1 MNRYFK
7 FYFFLFVGT
16 FFSFQHRL
24 YASDSIPMKFSIGLD
39 QRKAMISNNS
49 LLGNSIL
56 SAINGVTVAVNY
68 KSRLKFGLGVYI
80 STTESEN
87 AFMITNPSYVATIH
101 QNTPLATMT
110 NSENGKGYLVNSSLR
125 MRYVTAM
132 VEYEFFQSKWLDLSI
147 PFEVGVGTSSL
158 ALTEFFSKTKLP
170 ITTRKNKLVPSETTF
185 TPALLGL
192 KAYFNLS
199 PDVMFVGSFGY
210 RLILKEVGVSQ
221 NFDGIYYQLGL
232 QLIPQRIIAAMK
244 SDFKQRKK

>member
-16 FFSFQHRL
+16 FFSFPNRL

-101 QNTPLATMT
+101 QNTPLATMI

>member
-24 YASDSIPMKFSIGLD
+24 CASDSIPMKFSIGLD

-147 PFEVGVGTSSL
+147 PLEVGVGTSSL

>member
-1 MNRYFK
+1 
-7 FYFFLFVGT
+7 
-16 FFSFQHRL
+16 
-24 YASDSIPMKFSIGLD
+24 
-39 QRKAMISNNS
+39 
-49 LLGNSIL
+49 
-56 SAINGVTVAVNY
+56 
-68 KSRLKFGLGVYI
+68 
-80 STTESEN
+80 
-87 AFMITNPSYVATIH
+87 
-101 QNTPLATMT
+101 MT

-199 PDVMFVGSFGY
+199 PDVMLVGSFGY

-232 QLIPQRIIAAMK
+232 QLIPQRIIADMK
-244 SDFKQRKK
+244 SDFNRRKK

>member
-87 AFMITNPSYVATIH
+87 AFMITNPTYVATIH

-110 NSENGKGYLVNSSLR
+110 NSEN
-125 MRYVTAM
+125 VTAM

>member
-1 MNRYFK
+1 MRLYKIVVLLIVVYQIFMNR
-7 FYFFLFVGT
+7 
-16 FFSFQHRL
+16 SL
-24 YASDSIPMKFSIGLD
+24 YASDSIPIKFSIGLD

-56 SAINGVTVAVNY
+56 SSINGVTVAVNY
-68 KSRLKFGLGVYI
+68 KTRLKFGLGVYL
-80 STTESEN
+80 STTESDN

-101 QNTPLATMT
+101 KNSPMAVKT
-110 NSENGKGYLVNSSLR
+110 NSGNGEGYLVNSSLS
-125 MRYVTAM
+125 MRYLTAM

-232 QLIPQRIIAAMK
+232 QLIPQRIINAMK
-244 SDFKQRKK
+244 VDFKRRKEK